1 MTGSD
6 HWNRVYGEKAHE
18 DVSWFQQRPSVSLA
32 AIDRHVEGNKCAFID
47 IGGGASL
54 LVNHLAER
62 GWKDLTILD
71 ISGSALAVA
80 KQRLGERAAIV
91 EWIVADITRWRPER
105 GYDVWHDR
113 AVFHF
118 LTQRD
123 QRDAYRN
130 ALQSGTHPGS
140 IVIMATFAPDGP
152 EKCSGLI
159 VERYDSRALASELGS
174 SFELL
179 EDWRE
184 MHQTP
189 WGSGQS
195 FNWCVFRRA

>member
-6 HWNRVYGEKAHE
+6 HWNRVYNEKAHE
-18 DVSWFQQRPSVSLA
+18 NVSWFQQQPSVSLA
-32 AIDRHVEGNKCAFID
+32 AIDRHVEGHNGAFID
-47 IGGGASL
+47 IGGGESL
-54 LVNHLAER
+54 LVDHLAER
-62 GWKDLTILD
+62 GWKDLTVLD
-71 ISGSALAVA
+71 ISGSALEVA
-80 KQRLGERAAIV
+80 KQRMDKQAATPR
-91 EWIVADITRWRPER
+91 WIVADITRWRPER
-105 GYDVWHDR
+105 LYDVWHDR

-123 QRDAYRN
+123 QRSAYHSAILR
-130 ALQSGTHPGS
+130 GTHTGS

-152 EKCSGLI
+152 EKCSGLA
-159 VERYDSRALASELGS
+159 VERYDSLALSNELGS
-174 SFELL
+174 SFKLL

-184 MHQTP
+184 MHETP

>member
-1 MTGSD
+1 MAGSD
-6 HWNRVYGEKAHE
+6 HWNRVYGEKSPE
-18 DVSWFQQRPSVSLA
+18 DVSWFQQQPSVSLA
-32 AIDRHVEGNKCAFID
+32 AIERHVEGNNGAFID

-54 LVNHLAER
+54 LVDRLAER

-71 ISGSALAVA
+71 ISDSALAVA
-80 KQRLGERAAIV
+80 KQRLGEQAAIV
-91 EWIVADITRWRPER
+91 QWIVADITRWRPAR
-105 GYDVWHDR
+105 CYDVWHDR
-113 AVFHF
+113 AAFHF
-118 LTQRD
+118 LTRRD
-123 QRDAYRN
+123 QRDAYRS
-130 ALQSGTHPGS
+130 ALLSGTHPGS

-152 EKCSGLI
+152 EKCSELM

-184 MHQTP
+184 MHETP

>member
-6 HWNRVYGEKAHE
+6 HWNRVYDEKAHE
-18 DVSWFQQRPSVSLA
+18 DVSWFQQQPSASLA
-32 AIDRHVEGNKCAFID
+32 AIERNVKGNDGAFID

-54 LVNHLAER
+54 LVDHLAER
-62 GWKDLTILD
+62 GWKDLTVLD
-71 ISGSALAVA
+71 ISGSALAVS
-80 KQRLGERAAIV
+80 KQQLSDQAATV
-91 EWIVADITRWRPER
+91 QWIVADITRWRPER
-105 GYDVWHDR
+105 RYDVWHDR

-118 LTQRD
+118 LTLPAQRN
-123 QRDAYRN
+123 AYRR
-130 ALQSGTHPGS
+130 ALRSGTHKGS
-140 IVIMATFAPDGP
+140 IVVIATFAPDGP
-152 EKCSGLI
+152 EKCSGLA
-159 VERYDSRALASELGS
+159 VKRYDSRALTNELGS
-174 SFELL
+174 DLELL